1 MLKRTGIMSAYRN
14 HRQALDAAGL
24 FYTEDPTDEHD
35 VLHLHWIGPRSYYHL
50 QQAKRSGKPVV
61 ITAHST
67 AGTCKGSVTLSE
79 LINPFAQAYLRHI
92 YNKADLLIAPT
103 PYTKSLLQGHG
114 IKTLTKVISN
124 GVDVSRF
131 SPNLHARE
139 CFRQKFGLSDLI
151 VLSVGQVIPRK
162 GVLDFLDVAK
172 SLPEFEFLWIGE
184 RLSPWLSFY
193 PLMHYRIEHAPRNV
207 HFLGFIEHIEEI
219 YAAADIFFFPSY
231 EETQGLVLLEAAA
244 MGLPIVLRDIPIYQ
258 QGFIHGINCLKGHTI
273 AEFID
278 AIKLLASSKELRRCL
293 GSEAL
298 KLAYSHRLDQIS
310 NQYKVLYET
319 LLERKKAEISEAVDG
334 M

>member
-14 HRQALDAAGL
+14 HRQALDTAGL

-50 QQAKRSGKPVV
+50 QQAKRAGKPVI

-67 AGTCKGSVTLSE
+67 AGTCRGSVTLSE
-79 LINPFAQAYLRHI
+79 VINPIARAYLRHI
-92 YNKADLLIAPT
+92 YNSADLLIAPT
-103 PYTKSLLQGHG
+103 PYTKSLLREQGV
-114 IKTLTKVISN
+114 TTPMQVISN

-131 SPNLHARE
+131 SLNSLACE
-139 CFRQKFGLSDLI
+139 CLRQKFGLSRFT

-162 GVLDFLDVAK
+162 GVLDFLDVAE
-172 SLPEFEFLWIGE
+172 SLPEFEFLWVGE

-193 PLMHYRIEHAPRNV
+193 PLMHYRVEHAPRNV
-207 HFLGFIEHIEEI
+207 RFLGFIEHIEEI
-219 YAAADIFFFPSY
+219 YAAADVFFFPSY

-244 MGLPIVLRDIPIYQ
+244 MGLPIVLRDIPIYH
-258 QGFIHGINCLKGHTI
+258 QGFVHGMNCLKGRTI
-273 AEFID
+273 SEFID
-278 AIKLLASSKELRRCL
+278 SIKRLATSEELRRCL

-298 KLAYSHRLDQIS
+298 KLAHSHRLDQIS

-319 LLERKKAEISEAVDG
+319 LLERKKSQDKCSSR
-334 M
+334 